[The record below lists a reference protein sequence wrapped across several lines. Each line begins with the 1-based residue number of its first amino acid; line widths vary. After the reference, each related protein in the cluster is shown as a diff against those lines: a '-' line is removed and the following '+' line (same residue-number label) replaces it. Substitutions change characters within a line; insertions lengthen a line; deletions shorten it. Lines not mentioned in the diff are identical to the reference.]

1 MSAMNVLVTGGA
13 GFIGSHLVDE
23 LVARAH
29 AVAVLDNLD
38 PQVHGAATKTPPHLV
53 SHIANGPVRFRFG
66 DVTDPEALKAS
77 LEGVEAVVH
86 LAAVVGV
93 GQSMY
98 KPYYYVHTNA
108 TGTGLL
114 LDFVARN
121 PKPIPKLVVASSMS
135 LYGEGAYR
143 CPACGGSTGEERSEE
158 QLAASRWEIV
168 CTGCGSDMEPV
179 GTRETKVPVIA
190 SVYAATKRHQE
201 DLFVSFGRAYRI
213 PTFALRFFNVF
224 GRRQSLGNPYTG
236 VAAIFLSRL
245 LNGRPPLIFEDGG
258 QSRDFIDVRDV
269 AAALV
274 KATEFQ
280 GHGTHVLNVG
290 TGRRTSVA
298 GVAQALSSHPGLD
311 LKPQIL
317 GKYRAGDIRH
327 CVTDTLEARRVLG
340 FQARYALDEGIPDLI
355 DWCRNEQPPNGV
367 EASFA
372 ELTKKGLVR

>member
-1 MSAMNVLVTGGA
+1 MNVLVTGGA

-29 AVAVLDNLD
+29 VVTVLDNLD
-38 PQVHGAATKTPPHLV
+38 PQVHGTATKTPRHLATHV
-53 SHIANGPVRFRFG
+53 VNGTVRFHLG
-66 DVTDPEALKAS
+66 DVTDPGALKAS
-77 LEGVEAVVH
+77 MEGVEAVVH

-98 KPYYYVHTNA
+98 EPYYYVHTNA

-114 LDFVARN
+114 LDLVARN
-121 PKPIPKLVVASSMS
+121 PKPIRKLVVASSMS
-135 LYGEGAYR
+135 LYGEGASR
-143 CPACGGSTGEERSEE
+143 CPTCGGGAGAERSEE

-168 CTGCGSDMEPV
+168 CAGCGSDMEPV
-179 GTRETKVPVIA
+179 GTPETKVPAIA
-190 SVYAATKRHQE
+190 SVYAATKKHQE

-224 GRRQSLGNPYTG
+224 GSRQSLGNPYTG

-258 QSRDFIDVRDV
+258 QSRDFVDVRDV
-269 AAALV
+269 VVALV

-280 GHGTHVLNVG
+280 GEGTHVLNVG

-298 GVAQALSSHPGLD
+298 RVAQTLSSQLGLD

-327 CVTDTLEARRVLG
+327 CVADTTEARRVLG
-340 FQARYALDEGIPDLI
+340 FQARYSLDEGIPDLI
-355 DWCRNEQPPNGV
+355 NWCRNEQPPDGV